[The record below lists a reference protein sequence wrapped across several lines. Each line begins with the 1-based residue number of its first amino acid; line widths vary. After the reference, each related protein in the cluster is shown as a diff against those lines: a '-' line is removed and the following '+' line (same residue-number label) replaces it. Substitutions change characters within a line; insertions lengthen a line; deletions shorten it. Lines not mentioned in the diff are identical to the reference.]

1 VTRRRRVLF
10 AAVAVISSA
19 AILLAIAVAI
29 DVLMH
34 RRVQR
39 QAGVNVWGYR
49 GPTVGRKHTG
59 ETRIV
64 ALGGSTAFG
73 YGLPW
78 NEAWPFYL
86 ERLLDADGGR
96 QCSVINLGAPGQ
108 GAYGF
113 TADLADYAYLQY
125 DVAILYEGYNDL
137 GRPMDFDRTEGVV
150 NHYQW
155 RRQSP
160 VFRLTGYFP
169 ILPLVFREKAMQ
181 LRAGGDLDAAY
192 RGEVHFTPGLAT
204 RASASALSNAAA
216 VADSLERRLGR
227 LTEAPALSH
236 APLDRSTWSSY
247 VESVVAAV
255 RAARARRAAVVVAGQ
270 PYLTDAHVEQQRALA
285 AALHAR
291 FKDDPGVRY
300 VDLGTVIDI
309 HDRNFV
315 YDGLHLNAA
324 GNRIIAEHLVH
335 PVRDLTQGSLTS

>member
-1 VTRRRRVLF
+1 VLF

-49 GPTVGRKHTG
+49 GPTVGRKHIG

-64 ALGGSTAFG
+64 VLGGSTAFG

-78 NEAWPFYL
+78 SEAWPFYL

-96 QCSVINLGAPGQ
+96 ASVRSSTSAHPARERRLHRGSRRLRVP
-108 GAYGF
+108 F
-113 TADLADYAYLQY
+113 STSRF
-125 DVAILYEGYNDL
+125 YEGYNDL

-169 ILPLVFREKAMQ
+169 ILPLAFRERRCSSA
-181 LRAGGDLDAAY
+181 RGATWTRRIAA
-192 RGEVHFTPGLAT
+192 RCTSRPDWPACG
-204 RASASALSNAAA
+204 ASALSNAAA
-216 VADSLERRLGR
+216 VADSLERRRGR

-309 HDRNFV
+309 HDRNRLRRAV
-315 YDGLHLNAA
+315 SQRGRQSHHRRTSRPSCPRSHA
-324 GNRIIAEHLVH
+324 GFIDPH
-335 PVRDLTQGSLTS
+335 D

>member
-1 VTRRRRVLF
+1 VTRRRRVVF
-10 AAVAVISSA
+10 AAIAVLASVAV
-19 AILLAIAVAI
+19 LLAIAVTI

-34 RRVQR
+34 LRVQN

-49 GPTVGRKHTG
+49 GPTLGRKHAG

-78 NEAWPFYL
+78 DESWPFYL
-86 ERLLDADGGR
+86 ERLLDAGAG
-96 QCSVINLGAPGQ
+96 QSFTVVNLGAPGQ

-113 TADLADYAYLQY
+113 TADLADYAYLDY
-125 DVAILYEGYNDL
+125 DMVILYEGYNDL
-137 GRPMDFDRTEGVV
+137 GRPMDFDRAAGVV

-204 RASASALSNAAA
+204 RAGASALSNAAA
-216 VADSLERRLGR
+216 VADSLEHRLGR

-236 APLDRSTWSSY
+236 APLDMATWSSY

-255 RAARARRAAVVVAGQ
+255 RAARDRRATVIVAGQ
-270 PYLTDAHVEQQRALA
+270 PYLTDAHVDQQRALTA
-285 AALHAR
+285 AVHAR
-291 FKDDPGVRY
+291 FKDDPAVRY
-300 VDLGTVIDI
+300 VNLGTVIDI
-309 HDRNFV
+309 HDEHFV

-324 GNRIIAEHLVH
+324 GNRIIAEHLVQ
-335 PVRDLTQGSLTS
+335 PVRELLQVH